1 MGIIIFFFIALS
13 MYDVMEDYSNNIAA
27 FPSFFFIGFVFFYIK
42 QLGDY
47 IKLIADIE
55 LLKLN
60 NNKDDEKYIPNKN
73 SKRNILYIN
82 LSTIVMTLFFI
93 SPVIYYSSITNSFDC
108 FITHSYVY
116 ILFAFLL
123 NDKLIQMI
131 KEKTILQNN
140 N

>member
-1 MGIIIFFFIALS
+1 

-82 LSTIVMTLFFI
+82 LSTIVMTLFH
-93 SPVIYYSSITNSFDC
+93 P
-108 FITHSYVY
+108 SY
-116 ILFAFLL
+116 IMLQSQIH
-123 NDKLIQMI
+123 LIAS
-131 KEKTILQNN
+131 
-140 N
+140 